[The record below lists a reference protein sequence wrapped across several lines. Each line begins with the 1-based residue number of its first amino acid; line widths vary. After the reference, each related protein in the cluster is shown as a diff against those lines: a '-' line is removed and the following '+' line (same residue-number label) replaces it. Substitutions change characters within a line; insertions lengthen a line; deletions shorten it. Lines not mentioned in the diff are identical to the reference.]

1 MKIGVVTFF
10 DNGNYG
16 SELQSMAMN
25 DYLKDKGHQPHFCK
39 VSHTNNFLQVIDSKF
54 TLYRK
59 KIYCLIDKE
68 KKAYLNDRLNNFSA
82 QRTISSAL
90 RSHIHSFVSSFIL
103 KDTLS
108 PFSFLSKNKY
118 DAFICGSDQVWSALR
133 LPIQPMNFL
142 YGINREKKIAYAP
155 SMGLDVL
162 PHYYIRQV
170 KKYICDFKYLSV
182 REDAARKAISDNYGI
197 EAKQVLDP
205 TLLVGKEYWDD
216 FLACHSKKRLAENY
230 IFCYFLGYI
239 SHDVVTSI
247 NRIANGRKIIMLPY
261 EEDCK
266 SVLNGQYVLADP
278 LDFVSLIKHADF
290 VLTDSFHGCVFSI
303 LYDKQFVVTK
313 RSHIGRVAQT
323 SRILSLLRMFGL
335 EKQYCAGDD
344 EIWNACND
352 AIDYE
357 HIHPLLQEQQ
367 KESRLFLDS
376 ALTEIENTITKHE

>member
-1 MKIGVVTFF
+1 MKIGVVTFY

-16 SELQSMAMN
+16 SELQSLAMN
-25 DYLKDKGHQPHFCK
+25 DYLKEKGHQPYFCK
-39 VSHTNNFLQVIDSKF
+39 VSHSNKYMQVIDSKI
-54 TLYRK
+54 TICRK
-59 KIYCLIDKE
+59 KLYCLTNKE
-68 KKAYLNDRLNNFSA
+68 KKAYLSDRSNNVSA

-90 RSHIHSFVSSFIL
+90 RSHIHSFVSSFIS
-103 KDTLS
+103 KETLS
-108 PFSFLSKNKY
+108 PFGFLSKNKF

-142 YGINREKKIAYAP
+142 YGIDRNKKIAYAP

-162 PHYYIRQV
+162 PQYYIKEV

-182 REDAARKAISDNYGI
+182 REDAARKAIFDNYGI

-216 FLACHSKKRLAENY
+216 LLETHSKHRPAENY
-230 IFCYFLGYI
+230 IFCYFLGEI
-239 SHDVVTSI
+239 SPEIVTII
-247 NRIANGRKIIMLPY
+247 NRIANGKKIIMLPY
-261 EEDCK
+261 EEDSK

-278 LDFVSLIKHADF
+278 LDFVNFIKYADC
-290 VLTDSFHGCVFSI
+290 VLTDSFHGCVFSV

-335 EKQYCAGDD
+335 EKQYHSGSD
-344 EIWNACND
+344 EIWSACNET
-352 AIDYE
+352 IDYE
-357 HIHPLLQEQQ
+357 HVHPLMSKQ
-367 KESRLFLDS
+367 KEQSRYFLDN
-376 ALTEIENTITKHE
+376 ALTEIEKTVRNHE

>member
-25 DYLKDKGHQPHFCK
+25 DYLKDKGHQPFFCRVNHSNK
-39 VSHTNNFLQVIDSKF
+39 FLQAIDSRL
-54 TLYRK
+54 TVYRK
-59 KIYCLIDKE
+59 SFYCIIDKE
-68 KKAYLNDRLNNFSA
+68 KKEYLSDRSNNHSA

-90 RSHIHSFVSSFIL
+90 RSHIHSFVSSLIL

-162 PHYYIRQV
+162 PHYFIRQV

-182 REDAARKAISDNYGI
+182 REDAARKAIFDNYGI

-205 TLLVGKEYWDD
+205 TMLARREYWERM
-216 FLACHSKKRLAENY
+216 LEKHSKQKPYDDY
-230 IFCYFLGYI
+230 IFCYFLGEI
-239 SHDVVTSI
+239 SPEVVTSI
-247 NRIANGRKIIMLPY
+247 NKVANGKKVIMLPY
-261 EEDCK
+261 EEDSK
-266 SVLNGQYVLADP
+266 TVLNGQYVLADP
-278 LDFVSLIKHADF
+278 LDFVNLIKYADCIF
-290 VLTDSFHGCVFSI
+290 TDSFHGSVFSV

-313 RSHIGRVAQT
+313 RSHLGRVAQT
-323 SRILSLLRMFGL
+323 SRILSLLKMFEL
-335 EKQYCAGDD
+335 EKRYCEGVDA
-344 EIWNACND
+344 IWNACNV
-352 AIDYE
+352 AIDYD
-357 HIHPLLQEQQ
+357 HVHPLLQEQQ
-367 KESRLFLDS
+367 KVSRLFLDS
-376 ALTEIENTITKHE
+376 ALTEIESSINRHE